1 MIRWWLVCY
10 KGEMSLREGSSS
22 EFRSLSWY
30 CDADLFT
37 VWDGSLFCMF
47 FSLMGLL
54 CWRGEI
60 FTWLVSGPVF
70 STSATVRRS
79 LTVFC
84 SRAEK
89 TALVDGNCSGALTC
103 VSPLLAGED
112 MEV

>member
-1 MIRWWLVCY
+1 
-10 KGEMSLREGSSS
+10 MSLREGSSS

-30 CDADLFT
+30 CDANVCM

-47 FSLMGLL
+47 FNLMGLL

-60 FTWLVSGPVF
+60 VTWLVSGPVF

-89 TALVDGNCSGALTC
+89 TALANGNRSGALTC
-103 VSPLLAGED
+103 VSPLLAAEG